1 MEEERMIFSI
11 LLACSIK
18 SGVVM
23 VKAEKMYQ
31 EKNTTENQSA
41 VYEWTMAE
49 SYLHKAREEYAD
61 SSFEDA
67 EVLAN
72 KAMEWM
78 ILSEEAE
85 KLSAEEEVEE

>member
-1 MEEERMIFSI
+1 
-11 LLACSIK
+11 
-18 SGVVM
+18 M

>member
-1 MEEERMIFSI
+1 MIFSI

>member
-1 MEEERMIFSI
+1 MIFSI

-31 EKNTTENQSA
+31 EKKTTENQSA

-49 SYLHKAREEYAD
+49 SYLYKAREEYAD

-67 EVLAN
+67 EILAT

-78 ILSEEAE
+78 IAS
-85 KLSAEEEVEE
+85 EEVEKPSTEDEKVDE